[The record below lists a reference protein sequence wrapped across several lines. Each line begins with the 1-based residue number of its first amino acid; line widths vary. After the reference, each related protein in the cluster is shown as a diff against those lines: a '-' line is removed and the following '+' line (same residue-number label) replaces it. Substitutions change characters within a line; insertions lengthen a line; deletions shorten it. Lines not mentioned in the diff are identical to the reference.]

1 LPYLVEETRA
11 SGKNSKE
18 DGQAAEQRSGRQ
30 RFWTLMAGSF
40 ESGSVRAES
49 WYLKR
54 LMEMQIVVC
63 VWYVD
68 VELRT
73 RRTDRRGL
81 VWSRH
86 LLAMWSLMPLSSTSL
101 EVDGIVSVKLLSTPM
116 DGSLSPNRLGRN
128 PSATTCT

>member
-1 LPYLVEETRA
+1 
-11 SGKNSKE
+11 
-18 DGQAAEQRSGRQ
+18 
-30 RFWTLMAGSF
+30 MAGSF

-116 DGSLSPNRLGRN
+116 DGSLKSESIG
-128 PSATTCT
+128 